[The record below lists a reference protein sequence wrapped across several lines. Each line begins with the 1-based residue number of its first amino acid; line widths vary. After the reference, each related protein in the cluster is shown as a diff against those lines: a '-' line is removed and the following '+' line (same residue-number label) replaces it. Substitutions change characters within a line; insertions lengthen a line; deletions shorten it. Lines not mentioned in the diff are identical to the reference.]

1 MQFGQVSTLSEERMR
16 SPQPNRL
23 AVRRSATQQFPAR
36 RGLLVLVLAGLLLL
50 PMGLLAPG
58 SGGRWLAPVAPQTAI
73 AQFADLPG
81 VAAMLYQQLPDLPQ
95 ANTYTSRETGNV
107 DANSTLLSRFIR
119 YHMTIKGRS
128 PGFRLDWKLTLAD
141 YLGVNEPISATNYP
155 GAMTLTSNPMGED
168 VAAIQQLN
176 RAQREQL
183 VSTLVG
189 LFNPATNTPPA
200 TSAPTPAPASTAPAN
215 RPGMGSTTPLPSEP
229 RPGDAQLLLP

>member
-1 MQFGQVSTLSEERMR
+1 MR

-23 AVRRSATQQFPAR
+23 AAKRRSSKRLPVRR
-36 RGLLVLVLAGLLLL
+36 GVLVLVLAGLLLL
-50 PMGLLAPG
+50 PTAFLAPG
-58 SGGRWLAPVAPQTAI
+58 SGGRWLAPVGPQQAV

-81 VAAMLYQQLPDLPQ
+81 VATVLYERLPDLPK
-95 ANTYTSRETGNV
+95 ANTYTSKETGDV
-107 DANSTLLSRFIR
+107 DPSSTLLSRFIR

-141 YLGVNEPISATNYP
+141 YLGANETISASNYP
-155 GAMTLTSNPMGED
+155 GATTLTSNPMDED
-168 VAAIQQLN
+168 VAAIRQLN

-200 TSAPTPAPASTAPAN
+200 TPAPRPTDAPSRPTT
-215 RPGMGSTTPLPSEP
+215 RPGMGSTAPLPAEP

>member
-1 MQFGQVSTLSEERMR
+1 MR
-16 SPQPNRL
+16 SPRFNRL
-23 AVRRSATQQFPAR
+23 ATKRHPAKPNPVK
-36 RGLLVLVLAGLLLL
+36 RGVLVLLLAGLMLL
-50 PMGLLAPG
+50 PTGLLSPG
-58 SGGRWLAPVAPQTAI
+58 NGGRWLAPLEPHRAI

-81 VAAMLYQQLPDLPQ
+81 VAAMLYQQLPDLPL

-107 DANSTLLSRFIR
+107 DATSTLLSRLIR

-141 YLGVNEPISATNYP
+141 YLGVNEPISASNYP
-155 GAMTLTSNPMGED
+155 GALTLTSNPMDED

-176 RAQREQL
+176 RVQREQL
-183 VSTLVG
+183 VATLVG
-189 LFNPATNTPPA
+189 LFNPATNTPSATPTPSRSPSPA
-200 TSAPTPAPASTAPAN
+200 TPTN